1 MILAPVVPVKSTK
14 SVVSANDSFHEIQ
27 LVEGMGMFLTRAS
40 VVLIDDGL
48 ASGFTMKVAVEALK
62 NLNTQTII
70 VAVPTAHEESMNLI
84 RSDVQAVFCPNVR
97 SGLRYAV
104 AEAYENRYDVD
115 ESEVKRILKTFPL
128 LRPAPCPSPLRLHTR
143 E

>member
-1 MILAPVVPVKSTK
+1 
-14 SVVSANDSFHEIQ
+14 
-27 LVEGMGMFLTRAS
+27 
-40 VVLIDDGL
+40 
-48 ASGFTMKVAVEALK
+48 MKVAVEALK

-104 AEAYENRYDVD
+104 AEAYENWYDVD
-115 ESEVKRILKTFPL
+115 ESEVKRILNNL
-128 LRPAPCPSPLRLHTR
+128 SAS
-143 E
+143 

>member
-1 MILAPVVPVKSTK
+1 
-14 SVVSANDSFHEIQ
+14 
-27 LVEGMGMFLTRAS
+27 
-40 VVLIDDGL
+40 
-48 ASGFTMKVAVEALK
+48 MKVAVEALK

-104 AEAYENRYDVD
+104 AEAYENRYNVD